1 MEKAEDAYRNAL
13 TLRPQDPSASNNL
26 AKVMVETGGNL
37 DVALSLAQT
46 ARRAMPDSPG
56 AADTLAWIDY
66 QKGAYQSAIGLLQE
80 ALKLQEKNK
89 MPDNA
94 DIHYHLGMAYG
105 KTNHASLARQHLEQ
119 VLKIN
124 PNYRDAAAIKKQL
137 TGLKS

>member
-1 MEKAEDAYRNAL
+1 
-13 TLRPQDPSASNNL
+13 
-26 AKVMVETGGNL
+26 
-37 DVALSLAQT
+37 
-46 ARRAMPDSPG
+46 
-56 AADTLAWIDY
+56 
-66 QKGAYQSAIGLLQE
+66 
-80 ALKLQEKNK
+80 

-94 DIHYHLGMAYG
+94 DIHYHLGMAHG